1 MSKMLSP
8 QINQKRLDNYLRTH
22 RRKAG
27 LNLLELGMLLAY
39 ADEGAVSRHERSKT
53 LPPLLIA
60 ISYEVIYQ
68 APISELF
75 PGMREMIELTIEPRL
90 LRFEQEL
97 QQKNKKGTQASRV
110 DQKLA
115 WLSERRKILEI

>member
-1 MSKMLSP
+1 MPLTRA
-8 QINQKRLDNYLRTH
+8 NQKQLDNYLRTH

-27 LNLLELGMLLAY
+27 LSMLELGILLAY

-60 ISYEVIYQ
+60 IAYEVIFQ
-68 APISELF
+68 APVSELF
-75 PGMREMIELTIEPRL
+75 PGMREMVELTIEPRL

-97 QQKNKKGTQASRV
+97 QEINQRNNKALRV
-110 DQKLA
+110 AQKLA
-115 WLSERRKILEI
+115 WLNERRNIRKI

>member
-1 MSKMLSP
+1 MPLTRA
-8 QINQKRLDNYLRTH
+8 NQKQLDNYLRTH

-27 LNLLELGMLLAY
+27 LSILELGILLAY

-60 ISYEVIYQ
+60 IAYEVIFQ
-68 APISELF
+68 APVSQLF
-75 PGMREMIELTIEPRL
+75 PGMREMVELTIEPRL

-97 QQKNKKGTQASRV
+97 QQRNKNVTQASRIA
-110 DQKLA
+110 QKLA
-115 WLSERRKILEI
+115 WLSERRNIKEI

>member
-1 MSKMLSP
+1 MSLMPPPKMNRR
-8 QINQKRLDNYLRTH
+8 QLDNYLRTH

-27 LNLLELGMLLAY
+27 LSLFELGMLLAY

-53 LPPLLIA
+53 LPPLLMA

-68 APISELF
+68 VPISELF

-110 DQKLA
+110 AQKLA
-115 WLSERRKILEI
+115 WLSERRKIQEI